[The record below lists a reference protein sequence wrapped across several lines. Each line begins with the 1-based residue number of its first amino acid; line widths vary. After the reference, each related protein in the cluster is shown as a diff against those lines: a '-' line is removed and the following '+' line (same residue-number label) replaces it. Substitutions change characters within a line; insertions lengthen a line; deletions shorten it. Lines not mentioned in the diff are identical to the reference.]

1 MSRKKGAYMNKSL
14 IMIML
19 AVAALSVKLSYD
31 PKRGYS
37 YTISGGTS
45 EEVID
50 AEVKMKN
57 YIRKGRIPPM
67 IKKVETEK
75 E

>member
-1 MSRKKGAYMNKSL
+1 MSRKKGGVMGKYMIIAVL
-14 IMIML
+14 
-19 AVAALSVKLSYD
+19 VAATFSVKLSYD

-37 YTISGGTS
+37 YTISGGTP

-57 YIRKGRIPPM
+57 YIRKGKVPPM
-67 IKKVETEK
+67 IKKSE
-75 E
+75 